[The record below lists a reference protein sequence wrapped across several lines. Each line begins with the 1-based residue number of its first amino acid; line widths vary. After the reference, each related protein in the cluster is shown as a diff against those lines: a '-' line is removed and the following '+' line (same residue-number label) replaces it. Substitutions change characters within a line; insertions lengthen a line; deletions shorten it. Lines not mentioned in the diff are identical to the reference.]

1 MKNKKIILSLLL
13 AIGFIF
19 ASFVLAADD
28 TGTQKNQINFIPSM
42 TIPGLYNAGETVPI
56 SPSSLAE
63 YIVAIYRY
71 GGMFAGV
78 VAMFMLVY
86 TGWEW
91 LLAGGNS
98 GKISRAKEKINGT
111 LIGLALLFGGY
122 LLLSLI
128 SQNLVSFNSLD
139 TEIEKI
145 PCPLYKT
152 ENACPTDR
160 CRWVEDDFVTTTV
173 NEAACVDTPVDLTP
187 GSNTCSDLL
196 TETLCTGASLC
207 VWDSGTQTCNNS
219 NVIGCSLTQEQVAT
233 NPQGLECC
241 VRMQSSDPSSV
252 IVEFRYAIYA
262 FGQYCK
268 DVCGNGVWQGRD
280 RSVCQS
286 NLGY

>member
-139 TEIEKI
+139 T
-145 PCPLYKT
+145 
-152 ENACPTDR
+152 
-160 CRWVEDDFVTTTV
+160 
-173 NEAACVDTPVDLTP
+173 
-187 GSNTCSDLL
+187 
-196 TETLCTGASLC
+196 
-207 VWDSGTQTCNNS
+207 
-219 NVIGCSLTQEQVAT
+219 
-233 NPQGLECC
+233 
-241 VRMQSSDPSSV
+241 
-252 IVEFRYAIYA
+252 
-262 FGQYCK
+262 
-268 DVCGNGVWQGRD
+268 
-280 RSVCQS
+280 
-286 NLGY
+286 